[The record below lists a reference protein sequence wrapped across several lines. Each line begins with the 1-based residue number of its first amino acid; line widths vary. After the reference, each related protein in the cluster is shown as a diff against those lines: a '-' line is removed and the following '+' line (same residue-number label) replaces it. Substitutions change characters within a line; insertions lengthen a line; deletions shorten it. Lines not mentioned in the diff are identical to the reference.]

1 MVKNCGIFGTFHERE
16 AMEEKIRSLG
26 ERAHAELGAAV
37 DAGALEAWRVE
48 HLGRKGG
55 LAALMTNLGAVPK
68 EDRPRLG
75 ALANEVKVG
84 LQAAFDRRLAALE
97 AERRRAAEAA
107 ERVDVTLPGAP
118 PNPGRLHLT
127 TQTLRR
133 ICRIFHGMG
142 FEIFESPEVE
152 SDQYNFEL
160 LNMPQHHP
168 ARDMWDTFYVNETTL
183 LRTHTSPGQ
192 IHAMKGR
199 APEPIRVV
207 LPGRVF
213 RYEAVSARSEF
224 MFYQVEGIVV
234 GRNVTMAQLKGLLE
248 SFASQMYGG
257 KRRLRLRGSYFP
269 FTEPSVEVDMDC
281 ILCGGRG
288 CRICKGAGWL
298 EIAGAGMIHP
308 TVLENGGYDPAVF
321 SGFAFGMGPERI
333 AMQVHGIDDIR
344 YFYSNDLRFLAQFG

>member
-1 MVKNCGIFGTFHERE
+1 
-16 AMEEKIRSLG
+16 MEEKIRSLG

-48 HLGRKGG
+48 HLGRKGA
-55 LAALMTNLGAVPK
+55 LAALMTQLGAVPK

-75 ALANEVKVG
+75 ALANEVKTG

-133 ICRIFHGMG
+133 ICTIFHGMG

-192 IHAMKGR
+192 IRAMKGR

-207 LPGRVF
+207 LPGRVY

-224 MFYQVEGIVV
+224 MFYQVEGIAV
-234 GRNVTMAQLKGLLE
+234 GRDVTMAQLKGLLDE
-248 SFASQMYGG
+248 LREPDVRREAAPAPARQLLPVHRAERRGRHGLHPLRRQGLPDLQGQPAGSRSPAPAWSTRPCSRTAATTRRSSPASRSGWV
-257 KRRLRLRGSYFP
+257 
-269 FTEPSVEVDMDC
+269 PSASRC
-281 ILCGGRG
+281 
-288 CRICKGAGWL
+288 
-298 EIAGAGMIHP
+298 
-308 TVLENGGYDPAVF
+308 
-321 SGFAFGMGPERI
+321 
-333 AMQVHGIDDIR
+333 
-344 YFYSNDLRFLAQFG
+344 